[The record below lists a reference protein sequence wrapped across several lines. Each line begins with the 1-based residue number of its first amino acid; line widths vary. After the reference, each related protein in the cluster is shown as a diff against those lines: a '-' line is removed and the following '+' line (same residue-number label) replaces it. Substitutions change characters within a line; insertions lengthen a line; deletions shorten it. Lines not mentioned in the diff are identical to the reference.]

1 MTSRER
7 VRIALSHQ
15 EPDRVPFDLG
25 TTPVTGIHVRAY
37 RALVEA
43 LGLDVPEPKLVDP
56 VQQLAAPD
64 EKVLEALG
72 ADCRSTLL
80 RLPYRTL
87 DNPWQDDR
95 YVYFQ
100 DEWGLTRRMPLDDG
114 LYFDLCEHPLRG
126 VQTVAEVEAHQ
137 WPDPVA
143 GLDRDLLRSAV
154 DELDASGYA
163 VVTRG
168 FGAGFLELLLWL
180 QGYEDGYIN
189 LIANLAVTEAI
200 LDKVL
205 ELKLAYAQAVLETVG
220 DKVDVFYLGDDLG
233 QQRGPQVS
241 QELYLRCFHPRLCE
255 YHGSVRRWAPGAR
268 IFFHCCG
275 DCYEFLPHLVETP
288 IDILNPVQVSA
299 SHMSDTARLKREF
312 GDRLSF
318 WGGVDTQHVLPH
330 GTPQEVRD
338 EVRRRIEDLG
348 PGGGYVLNP
357 VHNVQADVPPE
368 NLLALVEA
376 RDEYGWY

>member
-7 VRIALSHQ
+7 VVTALSHR

-43 LGLDVPEPKLVDP
+43 LGLDVPEPRLVDP
-56 VQQLAAPD
+56 VQQLAAP
-64 EKVLEALG
+64 EERVLEALG

-87 DNPWQDDR
+87 DDPWQDDR
-95 YVYFQ
+95 YVYFR
-100 DEWGLTRRMPLDDG
+100 DEWGLTRRMPRDDG
-114 LYFDLCEHPLRG
+114 LYFDLCGHPLRG

-143 GLDRDLLRSAV
+143 RLDRDLLRSTV
-154 DELDASGYA
+154 DELDAGGYA

-180 QGYEDGYIN
+180 QGYEDGYMN
-189 LIANLAVTEAI
+189 LIANVAVTEAI

-241 QELYLRCFHPRLCE
+241 RELYLRCLHPRFCE
-255 YHGSVRRWAPGAR
+255 YHGAVRRWAPGAK

-275 DCYEFLPHLVETP
+275 DCYELLPYLVETP

-299 SHMSDTARLKREF
+299 SHMSDTGRLKREF
-312 GDRLSF
+312 GDGLSF
-318 WGGVDTQHVLPH
+318 WGAVDTQHVLPH
-330 GTPQEVRD
+330 GTPGEVRD

-348 PGGGYVLNP
+348 PGGGYVLGA
-357 VHNVQADVPPE
+357 VHNVQADVPPA